1 MILSHNHHS
10 NGVVVTRDTN
20 SQNSKVANPD
30 PTVFPHT
37 HAGGIHSCG
46 ESRRKKFKEAT
57 ERHTATVTHASYSHP
72 AAKKVA
78 PGAVDQPRQSSS
90 SENAAGSPIFD
101 IQEPLRTH
109 LASASGER
117 FHPAPPPP
125 PGKFPPPLLSL
136 HVAWKISGS
145 FCGSCRCIVVPG

>member
-117 FHPAPPPP
+117 FHPVPPPP
-125 PGKFPPPLLSL
+125 LESFLLHCFHCMSRGRSAEAFADP
-136 HVAWKISGS
+136 VAA
-145 FCGSCRCIVVPG
+145 